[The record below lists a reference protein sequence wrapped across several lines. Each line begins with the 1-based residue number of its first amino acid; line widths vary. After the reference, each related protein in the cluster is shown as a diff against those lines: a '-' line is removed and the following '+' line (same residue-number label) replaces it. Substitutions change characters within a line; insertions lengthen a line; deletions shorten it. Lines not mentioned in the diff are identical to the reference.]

1 MLNESEL
8 GRVLIVDDN
17 ADLAEAMSMTLS
29 MCGFQTMTAYS
40 GRGAIK
46 KASTF
51 RPDIIL
57 LDIGLPD
64 MSGYELASALRT
76 KDDLS
81 ITHFIAISAND
92 PETRP
97 QNVRADLFDNYLV
110 KPVDLDSLVQLL
122 SHLDE

>member
-1 MLNESEL
+1 MVNPAEL

-29 MCGFQTMTAYS
+29 MCGFQTTTAYT
-40 GRGAIK
+40 GRGALK

-64 MSGYELASALRT
+64 MSGYELATALRT
-76 KDDLS
+76 KDDLAA
-81 ITHFIAISAND
+81 TTFIAISANN
-92 PETRP
+92 TGSRP
-97 QNVRADLFDNYLV
+97 KDASADVFDNYLV
-110 KPVDLDSLVQLL
+110 KPVDLDKLVQLL
-122 SHLDE
+122 SNLDN